1 MSIYKPQKEM
11 AILSINKHES
21 NSKIDK
27 NRLVKNKIYSNQK
40 FINEKNLDIL
50 HNRRLLHLK
59 KNNYFKYSTSKE
71 KIANQISYKRN
82 NSHNNNL
89 FYSDRRDKE
98 KLIMEINQSNN
109 ELKIQSKE
117 IKKFQNLYVTI
128 KKENL
133 ENHFLLSQIM
143 NKEKNKKHFYKEQSK
158 ENNKTETEKEIILKD
173 QISTNNNNDKNSMS
187 SKEDK
192 YSNSKFDT
200 HSFFLTG
207 TNLLFDKDNKNN
219 NLNKAKSSNM
229 KKNKTCYL
237 KHFNNY
243 KESYKLK
250 LLKKE
255 LDYYVKTINEDTKR
269 LEKFKENH
277 KISGY
282 LQAKE
287 ELFKKNKELDDLVK
301 ISYGLQEKI
310 NDHDMIIYFFKL
322 KNNNFTSLINEMKK
336 KIDTKYKPIVANLKK
351 RAKKWESQKEIID
364 NQNKLYKTEIDRLKE
379 ENEKIKKKEMEL
391 KEYLEKNKKIL
402 EEKIKNNLELTN
414 AFKNEQKLKQKMDLK
429 SKKME
434 KMKKSNRDLSEY
446 ITKIE
451 KEQKDELILKTE
463 KEFNQQEKIKKLW
476 EQINDINKEMEK
488 YSYKIIIDE
497 KNMENEIN
505 KNNEILEAQNREI
518 EYLENKEKNIV
529 DDIKNL
535 YKELEKISEKS
546 KYQKIEME
554 LLINNL
560 EDIKNKNN
568 IIKDNSAKHK
578 YSYSKK
584 LCSIIF

>member
-1 MSIYKPQKEM
+1 MSIYKPEKEK
-11 AILSINKHES
+11 AILSINKYES
-21 NSKIDK
+21 NSTIEK
-27 NRLVKNKIYSNQK
+27 NLLIKNKIFSNQK

-50 HNRRLLHLK
+50 HNRRLFHLK
-59 KNNYFKYSTSKE
+59 KNNYFKYTTSKE
-71 KIANQISYKRN
+71 KIANQVSYKRN

-109 ELKIQSKE
+109 ELKIQDKE
-117 IKKFQNLYVTI
+117 IKKFKNLYGTI

-143 NKEKNKKHFYKEQSK
+143 NEKKNKKDIYKEQSK
-158 ENNKTETEKEIILKD
+158 ENNIIETEKEIVLKD

-192 YSNSKFDT
+192 YSNSKYDT

-237 KHFNNY
+237 KHYNNY
-243 KESYKLK
+243 KESSKLK

-255 LDYYVKTINEDTKR
+255 LDYYARTINEDTKK

-282 LQAKE
+282 LRAKE
-287 ELFKKNKELDDLVK
+287 KLFKKNKELDDLVK

-310 NDHDMIIYFFKL
+310 NEHDMIIYFFKL

-336 KIDTKYKPIVANLKK
+336 KIDIKYKPIVANLKK
-351 RAKKWESQKEIID
+351 RAKKWESQKEILD
-364 NQNKLYKTEIDRLKE
+364 NQNKLYKNEIDTLKE
-379 ENEKIKKKEMEL
+379 ENEKIKKKEIEL
-391 KEYLEKNKKIL
+391 KEFIEKNKKIL
-402 EEKIKNNLELTN
+402 EEKTKYNLELTN
-414 AFKNEQKLKQKMDLK
+414 TFNNEQKLKQKMDLK
-429 SKKME
+429 SKKIE
-434 KMKKSNRDLSEY
+434 KMKKSNKDLSEY

-463 KEFNQQEKIKKLW
+463 NEFNQQEKIKKLW
-476 EQINDINKEMEK
+476 KQINDINKEMQK
-488 YSYKIIIDE
+488 YSYKSIIGE

-505 KNNEILEAQNREI
+505 KNFEILEAQNKEI

-529 DDIKNL
+529 NDIKNL
-535 YKELEKISEKS
+535 NKELEKISEES
-546 KYQKIEME
+546 KNQRMEME
-554 LLINNL
+554 FLIKNF

-568 IIKDNSAKHK
+568 IVDKDNLLKE
-578 YSYSKK
+578 
-584 LCSIIF
+584 

>member
-1 MSIYKPQKEM
+1 MSIYKPEKEK
-11 AILSINKHES
+11 AILSINKYES
-21 NSKIDK
+21 NSTIEK
-27 NRLVKNKIYSNQK
+27 NLLIKNKIFSNQK

-50 HNRRLLHLK
+50 HNRRLFHLK
-59 KNNYFKYSTSKE
+59 KNNYFKYTTSKE
-71 KIANQISYKRN
+71 KIANQVSYKRN

-109 ELKIQSKE
+109 ELKIQDKE
-117 IKKFQNLYVTI
+117 IKKFKNLYGTI

-143 NKEKNKKHFYKEQSK
+143 NKKRNKKDIYKEQSK
-158 ENNKTETEKEIILKD
+158 ENNIIETEKEIVLKD

-192 YSNSKFDT
+192 YSNSKYDT

-237 KHFNNY
+237 KHYNNY
-243 KESYKLK
+243 KESSKLK

-255 LDYYVKTINEDTKR
+255 LDYYARTINEDTKK

-282 LQAKE
+282 LRAKE
-287 ELFKKNKELDDLVK
+287 KLFKKNKELDDLVK

-310 NDHDMIIYFFKL
+310 NEHDMIIYFFKL

-336 KIDTKYKPIVANLKK
+336 KIDIKYKPIVANLKK
-351 RAKKWESQKEIID
+351 RAKKWESQKEILD
-364 NQNKLYKTEIDRLKE
+364 NQNKLYKNEIDTLKE
-379 ENEKIKKKEMEL
+379 ENEKIKKKEIEL
-391 KEYLEKNKKIL
+391 KEFIEKNKKIL
-402 EEKIKNNLELTN
+402 EEKTKYNLELTN
-414 AFKNEQKLKQKMDLK
+414 TFNNEQKLKQKMDLK
-429 SKKME
+429 SKKIE
-434 KMKKSNRDLSEY
+434 KMKKSNKDLSEY

-463 KEFNQQEKIKKLW
+463 NEFNQQEKIKKLW
-476 EQINDINKEMEK
+476 KQINDINKEMQK
-488 YSYKIIIDE
+488 YSYKSIIGE

-505 KNNEILEAQNREI
+505 KNFEILEAQNKEI

-529 DDIKNL
+529 NDIKNL
-535 YKELEKISEKS
+535 NKELEKISEES
-546 KYQKIEME
+546 KNQRMEME
-554 LLINNL
+554 FLIKNF

-568 IIKDNSAKHK
+568 IVDKDN
-578 YSYSKK
+578 
-584 LCSIIF
+584 LLIL

>member
-1 MSIYKPQKEM
+1 MSIYKPEKEK
-11 AILSINKHES
+11 AILSINKYES
-21 NSKIDK
+21 NSTIEK
-27 NRLVKNKIYSNQK
+27 NLLIKNKIFSNQK

-50 HNRRLLHLK
+50 HNRRLFHLK
-59 KNNYFKYSTSKE
+59 KNNYFKYTTSKE
-71 KIANQISYKRN
+71 KIANQVSYKRN

-109 ELKIQSKE
+109 ELKIQDKE
-117 IKKFQNLYVTI
+117 IKKFKNLYGTI

-143 NKEKNKKHFYKEQSK
+143 NKKRNKKDIYKEQSK
-158 ENNKTETEKEIILKD
+158 ENNIIETEKEIVLKD

-192 YSNSKFDT
+192 YSNSKYDT

-237 KHFNNY
+237 KHYNNY
-243 KESYKLK
+243 KESSKLK

-255 LDYYVKTINEDTKR
+255 LDYYARTINEDTKK

-282 LQAKE
+282 LRAKE
-287 ELFKKNKELDDLVK
+287 KLFKKNKELDDLVK

-310 NDHDMIIYFFKL
+310 NEHDMIIYFFKL

-336 KIDTKYKPIVANLKK
+336 KIDIKYKPIVANLKK
-351 RAKKWESQKEIID
+351 RAKKWESQKEILD
-364 NQNKLYKTEIDRLKE
+364 NQNKLYKNEIDTLKE
-379 ENEKIKKKEMEL
+379 ENEKIKKKEIEL
-391 KEYLEKNKKIL
+391 KEFIEKNKKIL
-402 EEKIKNNLELTN
+402 EEKTKYNLELTN
-414 AFKNEQKLKQKMDLK
+414 TFNNEQKLKQKMDLK
-429 SKKME
+429 SKKIE
-434 KMKKSNRDLSEY
+434 KMKKSNKDLSEY

-463 KEFNQQEKIKKLW
+463 NEFNQQEKIKKLW
-476 EQINDINKEMEK
+476 KQINDINKEMQK
-488 YSYKIIIDE
+488 YSYKSIIGE

-505 KNNEILEAQNREI
+505 KNFEILEVQNKEI

-529 DDIKNL
+529 NDIKNL
-535 YKELEKISEKS
+535 NKELEKISEES
-546 KYQKIEME
+546 KNQRMEME
-554 LLINNL
+554 FLIKNF

-568 IIKDNSAKHK
+568 IVDKDNLLKE
-578 YSYSKK
+578 
-584 LCSIIF
+584 